1 MTRAHIIVYTLA
13 LVPVA
18 LGVGLTSIGG
28 PVYLALALVLNAV
41 FVLGAWRIWR
51 RTEEAA
57 EADGYRVEK
66 RFFTFS
72 LAYLFGH
79 FAGFLIEATPWAGA
93 LRAQFAFWG
102 A

>member
-1 MTRAHIIVYTLA
+1 
-13 LVPVA
+13 VA
-18 LGVGLTSIGG
+18 VG
-28 PVYLALALVLNAV
+28 LNAV

-66 RFFTFS
+66 RVFTFS

-79 FAGFLIEATPWAGA
+79 FAALLVEATPWAAA
-93 LRAQFAFWG
+93 LRAQFTLWG